1 MSRIALG
8 CGNFG
13 GIGSAPELFGQ
24 GESREEAFAL
34 MDAAWAA
41 GINVFD
47 TAASYGGGRS
57 ESWVGAWRS
66 EREAPVLL
74 STKVYWSV
82 TGDPDDRGLGRE
94 RILRELDGSLGRL
107 GTERVDLYLTHEPDE
122 DTPIEETLRALD
134 EIVRAGK
141 AGAIGASN
149 LDGAGLE
156 EALETSTRLGLARYG
171 WVQNEYSLLRRE
183 AETEILPIC
192 AREGLGFTPFSPLAG
207 GWLTGKYRR
216 GEAYPSG
223 SRMTLRPDP
232 YADLVNEETFDG
244 LEAFAAAAADLGVEP
259 ATLAVAW
266 VLGNPQVTAVVV
278 GPRRPEQLATA
289 VAATELELSAG
300 ATRRAGRVVRVSE
313 LLVLGHDDVKRLLP
327 MGECVELMETVLADL
342 ARGSVWQPLRFVVRP
357 PEEPSLMGL
366 MPAHRSE
373 PTPSYGLKVICIFP
387 SNAERGLD
395 LHQGGVLLF
404 DGETGALRALL
415 DASAVTA
422 TRTAAVSAVATR
434 LLARKDARRL
444 AILGSG
450 VQARSHLEAMAV
462 AASLRGGA
470 RLEPDS
476 GARERVRRRG
486 AGAVPG
492 RGGRDR
498 GGGAA
503 QSRRR
508 RDRDVRSR
516 ADRPARVAGAGSARQ
531 RRRLVHSDGP
541 RARRRHRR
549 GSGAVRGRARVD
561 GERGRRLP
569 VRGARG
575 GHRPRPHPRGAR
587 RGADR
592 RSRRAAARTTS

>member
-1 MSRIALG
+1 MERRPLGGTGLEVSRIFLG

-24 GESREEAFAL
+24 GETREQAFRL

-57 ESWVGAWRS
+57 ESWVGAWRR
-66 EREAPVLL
+66 EREKPVLL

-122 DTPIEETLRALD
+122 ETPIEETLRALD
-134 EIVRAGK
+134 EIVQAGK

-156 EALETSTRLGLARYG
+156 EALETSERLGLARYG

-183 AETEILPIC
+183 AEAEILPVC
-192 AREGLGFTPFSPLAG
+192 ARERLGFTPFSPLAG

-289 VAATELELSAG
+289 VAATELELTPGQRDELAG
-300 ATRRAGRVVRVSE
+300 
-313 LLVLGHDDVKRLLP
+313 
-327 MGECVELMETVLADL
+327 
-342 ARGSVWQPLRFVVRP
+342 
-357 PEEPSLMGL
+357 
-366 MPAHRSE
+366 
-373 PTPSYGLKVICIFP
+373 
-387 SNAERGLD
+387 
-395 LHQGGVLLF
+395 LF
-404 DGETGALRALL
+404 A
-415 DASAVTA
+415 
-422 TRTAAVSAVATR
+422 
-434 LLARKDARRL
+434 
-444 AILGSG
+444 
-450 VQARSHLEAMAV
+450 
-462 AASLRGGA
+462 
-470 RLEPDS
+470 
-476 GARERVRRRG
+476 
-486 AGAVPG
+486 
-492 RGGRDR
+492 
-498 GGGAA
+498 
-503 QSRRR
+503 
-508 RDRDVRSR
+508 
-516 ADRPARVAGAGSARQ
+516 
-531 RRRLVHSDGP
+531 
-541 RARRRHRR
+541 
-549 GSGAVRGRARVD
+549 
-561 GERGRRLP
+561 
-569 VRGARG
+569 
-575 GHRPRPHPRGAR
+575 
-587 RGADR
+587 
-592 RSRRAAARTTS
+592 